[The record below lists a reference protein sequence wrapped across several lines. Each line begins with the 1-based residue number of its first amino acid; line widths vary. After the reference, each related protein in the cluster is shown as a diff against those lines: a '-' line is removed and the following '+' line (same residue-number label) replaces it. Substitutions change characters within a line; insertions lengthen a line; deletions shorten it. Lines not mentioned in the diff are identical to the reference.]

1 MKDHIVG
8 RLTRLSD
15 WYWGAPGSGLRRLE
29 VTPRPSTSTSSSP
42 LRWFDDQKHNNNKP
56 SLMGMRRWLIS
67 LIPIQHPESS
77 HSLLMQRVEVRM
89 TILWKDFLA
98 IGKLRNSKF
107 GETAAKEESVTN
119 CQTSGGSCQPRQWW
133 GREDQQ
139 EGVHQPYV
147 QVCNMWSWWR
157 CGWLSEAGLKLRKV
171 SVFFKGF
178 ELRGNKGARKTIWF
192 HSWRRPQWRRWEEV
206 FSSFRLSLSR

>member
-42 LRWFDDQKHNNNKP
+42 LRWFDDQHNNNKP

-89 TILWKDFLA
+89 TILWKDLLA
-98 IGKLRNSKF
+98 IGNWGIPNLIKQLPKRSRWLI
-107 GETAAKEESVTN
+107 AKYQEVLANHDSDGDGKISRKEY
-119 CQTSGGSCQPRQWW
+119 TS
-133 GREDQQ
+133 
-139 EGVHQPYV
+139 H
-147 QVCNMWSWWR
+147 M
-157 CGWLSEAGLKLRKV
+157 
-171 SVFFKGF
+171 
-178 ELRGNKGARKTIWF
+178 
-192 HSWRRPQWRRWEEV
+192 
-206 FSSFRLSLSR
+206 FRLATCDHDGWILYSKAQFKMSI